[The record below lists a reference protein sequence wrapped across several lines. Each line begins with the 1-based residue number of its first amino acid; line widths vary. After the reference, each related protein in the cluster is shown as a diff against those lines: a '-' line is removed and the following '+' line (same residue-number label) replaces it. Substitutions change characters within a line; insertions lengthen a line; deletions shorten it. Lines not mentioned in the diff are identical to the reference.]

1 MEARMGNDS
10 AAKEITVQAEEHEKT
25 AYRILLHT
33 GETFSC
39 RADESVFSAMRRANA
54 GGVKSGCQGG
64 GCGICKMRV
73 LRGSVRAFQPMSRAH
88 VTRQQQSENTVLLCC
103 VYPLSDLVLAPADG
117 NRDEFQADSL

>member
-10 AAKEITVQAEEHEKT
+10 AAKEMTVLAEEH
-25 AYRILLHT
+25 ARPAFHILLHT

-39 RADESVFSAMRRANA
+39 RADESVFSAMRRASV
-54 GGVKSGCQGG
+54 GGIKSGCQGG

-73 LRGSVRAFQPMSRAH
+73 HRGSVCAFQPMSRAH
-88 VTRQQQSENTVLLCC
+88 VTRQEQSENTVLLCC
-103 VYPLSDLVLAPADG
+103 VYPQSDLVLAPADG